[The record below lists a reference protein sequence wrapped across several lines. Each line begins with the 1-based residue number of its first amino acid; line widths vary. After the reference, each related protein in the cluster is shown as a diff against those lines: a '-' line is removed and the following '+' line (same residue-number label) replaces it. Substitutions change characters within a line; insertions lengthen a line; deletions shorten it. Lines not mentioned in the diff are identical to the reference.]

1 MAFGR
6 FLCFT
11 LLFVSFSLTINPQA
25 TAQSPQAP
33 PPMAGQSAG
42 QAVQNDAGVPA
53 KNPAVFPDAAAK
65 ESAAPPESAVPTV
78 SAPPAT
84 ESAAPAESAV
94 AAESGAPAKQDS
106 PAAQLRIGG
115 GDLLNIS
122 VYGLPDFAQDVRV
135 NSSGDAYLPL
145 VGYVQL
151 AGLTPDQAQAVI
163 ENRLREGGFVNSPHV
178 TVFLKEYVNQSA
190 TVTGEVNR
198 PGVYPMLGSRRLL
211 EVLANAGGVTTRAG
225 KYVTIT
231 HRDHPDEP
239 VKVTLPSDL
248 AKSPKDNVE
257 IFPGDTVV
265 VNRAGVVYVVGEVQR
280 PSGLV
285 MDNYERMTV
294 MQAIA
299 LVGGT
304 TSVAAMNSAKLIR
317 TTPTGRQELELPLK
331 KILYAKQ
338 ADVDLKPDDI
348 IFVPGSFGKKAA
360 KRSVDSV
367 IAVSQGLALY
377 RP

>member
-11 LLFVSFSLTINPQA
+11 ILIVLLGLAINQQA
-25 TAQSPQAP
+25 AAQDTKSPAP
-33 PPMAGQSAG
+33 PAAPSAG
-42 QAVQNDAGVPA
+42 QAVQNDAGDPA
-53 KNPAVFPDAAAK
+53 KTPAVFPDAAAK
-65 ESAAPPESAVPTV
+65 ESAAPT
-78 SAPPAT
+78 
-84 ESAAPAESAV
+84 ESAV
-94 AAESGAPAKQDS
+94 AAEPGMPARQNS

-145 VGYVQL
+145 IGYVQL

-163 ENRLREGGFVNSPHV
+163 ENRLREGEFVKNPHV

-211 EVLANAGGVTTRAG
+211 EVLANAGGLTTRAG
-225 KYVTIT
+225 KTVTIT
-231 HRDHPDEP
+231 HRDHPEEP

-248 AKSPKDNVE
+248 AKSPKENIE

-265 VNRAGVVYVVGEVQR
+265 VNRAGVVYVVGEVAR

-285 MDNYERMTV
+285 MDNYEKMTV

-304 TSVAAMNSAKLIR
+304 TSVAAMNNAKLIR
-317 TTPTGRQELELPLK
+317 TTATGREELELPLK

-348 IFVPGSFGKKAA
+348 IFVPASFGKKAA

-367 IAVSQGLALY
+367 LAVTQGLALY
-377 RP
+377 HP